1 MKNFIVYN
9 DSGDILRVGSCQDS
23 DFDLQPG
30 EGELIIEGK
39 VDDDINYKIIDG
51 VITHSPKIPTAEEVQ
66 EKIRAKRDAL
76 LSQTDWTQMP
86 DSPLTEEEKQ
96 NYRIYRQS
104 LRDLPAKY
112 DTININEVTFPILG
126 EI

>member
-1 MKNFIVYN
+1 MIDYIIYN
-9 DSGDILRVGSCQDS
+9 DAGDILRTGKCPENMINSQRG
-23 DFDLQPG
+23 QG
-30 EGELIIEGK
+30 EYVMQGIAKDDCHKIEDGNIVDKVVDNSIDIIE
-39 VDDDINYKIIDG
+39 
-51 VITHSPKIPTAEEVQ
+51 
-66 EKIRAKRDAL
+66 IRQKRNIL

>member
-1 MKNFIVYN
+1 MILVNEL
-9 DSGDILRVGSCQDS
+9 GDIFDDNITLNDGVERNVS
-23 DFDLQPG
+23 DFTEQELLEKFSLRIVTD
-30 EGELIIEGK
+30 EAEHSELIKEHKKNI
-39 VDDDINYKIIDG
+39 
-51 VITHSPKIPTAEEVQ
+51 S